1 MIVYGGLNR
10 VVGMGCMDE
19 IIRSDAIGWSCG
31 FRLMNNTPIR
41 TRPGRVPSHQ
51 LASE

>member
-1 MIVYGGLNR
+1 MWSSTRGTDLGWL
-10 VVGMGCMDE
+10 GSMDE

-41 TRPGRVPSHQ
+41 TRPGRVGSHQ